1 VRAPC
6 HTNPYPL
13 RESSFSYNRR
23 RVQSKTWLKAER
35 SYGVD
40 GERIDTAGRV
50 ERMGPPFALKYGTD
64 YALRDEVANEAVFAL
79 FTDDDRVRERV
90 AQLVGS
96 RVQAAGTKLPEESDD
111 NVTKM
116 NVTEVD
122 PA

>member
-1 VRAPC
+1 
-6 HTNPYPL
+6 
-13 RESSFSYNRR
+13 
-23 RVQSKTWLKAER
+23 
-35 SYGVD
+35 VD

-50 ERMGPPFALKYGTD
+50 ERIERPFADKYGTD
-64 YALRDEVANEAVFAL
+64 YALRDEVANEALYAL

-96 RVQAAGTKLPEESDD
+96 RVQVGGTKLPEESDD